1 MFTSMHKLPVTR
13 GDIMEKLP
21 REFYERSTLDVA
33 RDLLGKYLV
42 HETSEI
48 KRIGKI
54 VEVEAYMGP
63 DDKAAHSYN
72 RRRTERNE
80 VMYGPAGHAYV
91 YIIYGM
97 YSCMNVITEDVDI
110 PRGVLIRALEPIDG
124 LSEMAISRFGKNY
137 SELKKSQILNLTS
150 GPGKLCIAMNI
161 TKAMYN
167 GEDLCGD
174 NLYIT
179 KSITTDPFE
188 ITASRRINIDY
199 AEEYIDK
206 PWRFYIKGNPFV
218 SKPRE

>member
-1 MFTSMHKLPVTR
+1 MFTRMHKLPVTR

-21 REFYERSTLDVA
+21 REFYERNTLDVA

-42 HETSEI
+42 HETNGI
-48 KRIGKI
+48 RRIGKI
-54 VEVEAYMGP
+54 IEVEAYMGP
-63 DDKAAHSYN
+63 EDKAAHSYN
-72 RRRTERNE
+72 RRRTERND

-97 YSCMNVITEDVDI
+97 YSCMNVITEGIDI
-110 PRGVLIRALEPIDG
+110 PRGVLIRALEPVDG

-161 TKAMYN
+161 TKAKDN
-167 GEDLCGD
+167 GEDLCGN

-188 ITASRRINIDY
+188 ITACKRINIDY

-218 SKPRE
+218 SKPR